1 MIIKPC
7 AELSFT
13 KGAGAQMQ
21 ALNSRDVI
29 QHSKVQ
35 FGTSGA
41 RGLVTEFTPELC
53 CAFTQAFIK
62 VLRQKAELKQL
73 AIAIDNRPSSPEIAA
88 WCAAAAAQL
97 GIRVDYYGV
106 LPTPALAYH
115 AMQLGCAAIMVTG
128 SHIPF
133 DRNGLKFYRP
143 DGEISKADEVQ
154 MLAVEAVFQQ
164 PLAAAAL
171 HVNSQAALDYK
182 QRYLNWFRP
191 DLAKGLKIGI
201 YEHSSAGRDIYTDLL
216 QRLGADV
223 IPLGRSD
230 QFVPIDT
237 EAVSP
242 EDEQRAK
249 TWTRQYGLDL
259 LFSTD
264 GDGDRPLVADET
276 GQWLRGDILCLLA
289 AKALQIKA
297 LVVPVSCTTSIEL
310 TGAFDEV
317 RRTRIGSPYVI
328 AEFQQLQNYSAV
340 AGFEAN
346 GGFLLA
352 TALMEDSRSLAA
364 LPTRDA
370 ILPLLALIELANH
383 RPISELTA
391 ALPRRFTASNR
402 LSNFATEL
410 STQLLRKAC
419 EQPEALIKALD
430 LDAQLVAVNTT
441 DGLRLSLSNGDI
453 LHLRPSGN
461 APELRCYAES
471 YSAESARQVVTDVLA
486 KIPELANCW

>member
-1 MIIKPC
+1 
-7 AELSFT
+7 
-13 KGAGAQMQ
+13 MQ
-21 ALNSRDVI
+21 TLNSRDVI
-29 QHSKVQ
+29 QHSGVQ

-41 RGLVTEFTPELC
+41 RGLVTDFTPELC

-62 VLRQKAELKQL
+62 VLRQTADLKQL

-88 WCAAAAAQL
+88 WCAASAAQL

-106 LPTPALAYH
+106 LPTPALAYR

-143 DGEISKADEVQ
+143 DGEISKADELQ

-164 PLAAAAL
+164 PISPLTL
-171 HVNSQAALDYK
+171 QVKTQAALDYK

-216 QRLGADV
+216 QSLGAEV

-237 EAVSP
+237 EAVSR
-242 EDEQRAK
+242 EDEEKARCWSQ
-249 TWTRQYGLDL
+249 QYGLDL

-276 GQWLRGDILCLLA
+276 GQWLRGDMLCLLA

-297 LVVPVSCTTSIEL
+297 LAVPVSCNTAIEL
-310 TGAFDEV
+310 TGCFDEV

-328 AEFQQLQNYSAV
+328 AEFQQLQHHSAV

-352 TALMEDSRSLAA
+352 TALKQDCRSLAA

-370 ILPLLALIELANH
+370 VLPLLALIELANH
-383 RPISELTA
+383 RPVSELIS
-391 ALPRRFTASNR
+391 ALPQRFTASNR
-402 LSNFATEL
+402 ISDFATEL
-410 STQLLRKAC
+410 STQLLQKAT
-419 EQPEALIKALD
+419 EKPEAFIKALG
-430 LDAQLVAVNTT
+430 LDAQLLAVNST
-441 DGLRLSLSNGDI
+441 DGLRLSLNNGDI
-453 LHLRPSGN
+453 VHLRPSGN

-471 YSAESARQVVTDVLA
+471 GSEQTARQLVTEVLA
-486 KIPELANCW
+486 KIPQLAAVF